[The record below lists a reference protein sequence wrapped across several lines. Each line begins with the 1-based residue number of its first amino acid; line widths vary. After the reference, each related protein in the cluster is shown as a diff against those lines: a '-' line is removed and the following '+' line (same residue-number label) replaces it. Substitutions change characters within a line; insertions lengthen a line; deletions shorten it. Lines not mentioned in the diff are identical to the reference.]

1 MRFSKEP
8 IFADPTAGSI
18 LGLSDVVQ
26 EENAE
31 PALVIALDK
40 QPNSRLS
47 RLNTAK
53 SPKAGNLREPDG
65 I

>member
-1 MRFSKEP
+1 MRFSKEL
-8 IFADPTAGSI
+8 FLADPTAGSI

-31 PALVIALDK
+31 PALVIASTRNRNLGSQDRS
-40 QPNSRLS
+40 QQ
-47 RLNTAK
+47 
-53 SPKAGNLREPDG
+53 NLRKRG